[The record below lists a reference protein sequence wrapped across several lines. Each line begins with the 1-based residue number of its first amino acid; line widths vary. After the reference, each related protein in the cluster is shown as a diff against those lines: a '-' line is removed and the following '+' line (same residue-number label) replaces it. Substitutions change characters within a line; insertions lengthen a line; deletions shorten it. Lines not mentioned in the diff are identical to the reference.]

1 MSKPHQII
9 FTSNADDYFMFH
21 LLSQTCP
28 NISCFTYFHEL
39 VRIPREPWHDHR
51 TSIISARGVNP
62 NLIMHVADAADCS
75 LHEINGQRTTALAL
89 NLDVSRDR
97 SSLTE
102 ACIWVCADRPPR
114 RVCHYPWRIA
124 PGLCQ
129 GGRINCADD
138 DRGEKR
144 KAGAC
149 NNLTHCTEG

>member
-1 MSKPHQII
+1 
-9 FTSNADDYFMFH
+9 MFQ

-28 NISCFTYFHEL
+28 NISCLTWFPEL
-39 VRIPREPWHDHR
+39 VRIFHVSLAFANLSESPVNPGMTTEPPSSPRG
-51 TSIISARGVNP
+51 GVNP

-129 GGRINCADD
+129 GGRINCPDD
-138 DRGEKR
+138 DRGEKER
-144 KAGAC
+144 QGLVITLPTAPRG
-149 NNLTHCTEG
+149 NR